1 MSGLWMLLA
10 WIGLNDVLPTVL
22 GIHDHTAHW
31 AHLGGFLCGM
41 ALALILL
48 LTRQVDANGGDIL
61 SVTLGPAAWKII
73 GTPADRTRAQAV

>member
-1 MSGLWMLLA
+1 MLLA